1 MIDCLI
7 KHSGLIP
14 TVSVKEQ
21 MMAKIEVKRRM
32 KNLLMFLPNMIA
44 LCGRLM
50 TDRRV
55 PRTEKLL
62 FAGAIVYAVMP
73 LDFIPD
79 MLPFI
84 GQVDDAYLIA
94 LTLIRLINRTDTMVV
109 REHWRGGGDIV
120 QLTEAVAGLA
130 PKLLPQRIERV
141 LSARVEEAPQG
152 RRTPQGSAGAML
164 VELPGQTKAVAET
177 R

>member
-1 MIDCLI
+1 
-7 KHSGLIP
+7 
-14 TVSVKEQ
+14 
-21 MMAKIEVKRRM
+21 MAKIEVKRRM

-50 TDRRV
+50 TDGRV

-94 LTLIRLINRTDTMVV
+94 LTLMRLINRTDTSAV

-141 LSARVEEAPQG
+141 LSARVTEAPQEG
-152 RRTPQGSAGAML
+152 RVPGKVGAML
-164 VELPGQTKAVAET
+164 VEAPGQRRAEAEN

>member
-1 MIDCLI
+1 
-7 KHSGLIP
+7 
-14 TVSVKEQ
+14 

-120 QLTEAVAGLA
+120 QLTDAVAGLA

-152 RRTPQGSAGAML
+152 RRTPEQRSAGAML
-164 VELPGQTKAVAET
+164 VELPGQTRAAAET
-177 R
+177 RQSTQG